1 MLLWV
6 CSIQLEY
13 EDDWKDHLELYSD
26 LDLASGEPL
35 DYRSHM
41 TVWNKFINKLKQ
53 IVSQFKCHCD
63 PPLTRLVIQCGTAY
77 NSHKFNIAW
86 VMVGSAILNDQG
98 LQELDETEGVKGVG
112 IT

>member
-13 EDDWKDHLELYSD
+13 EDDWKDHLELYSN
-26 LDLASGEPL
+26 LDLANGEPS

-41 TVWNKFINKLKQ
+41 KVWNKFINKLKQ

-98 LQELDETEGVKGVG
+98 LQESDETEGVKGVG